1 MPEYSRVL
9 VVRIEYVW
17 QKKVTKDCATVRVVK
32 ASGRL
37 LESILVVLKSIRER
51 ERERERVYSRL
62 RRQKKIKK
70 LLISRRLS
78 KH

>member
-1 MPEYSRVL
+1 MYGRKSL
-9 VVRIEYVW
+9 
-17 QKKVTKDCATVRVVK
+17 TKDCATVRVVK

-37 LESILVVLKSIRER
+37 LESILVVLKSIGER
-51 ERERERVYSRL
+51 ERIYSRL